1 MQHRFTWVLVA
12 ILTSLFILL
21 EPASAQRGGRG
32 QQAPAGPAPRFPDG
46 HISLGPP
53 PGEAGLWLPIDARL
67 SVADN
72 GPGRGPGAGPN
83 APRYPN
89 LKYSEVPFQPW
100 ARALLDYRLAN
111 PFEPHARCKPS
122 GGARQPL
129 TPYGIELVEIPELQR
144 AYLMDLGGPHT
155 YREIYMDGR
164 PHPEDMTPT
173 YYGHSVGHWE
183 GDTLVIDSVGY
194 NERFW
199 MDREGMPHT
208 ERLHLIERFTRT
220 DANSML
226 YEVTVDDPGAY
237 TDTWKGGF
245 YMRWG
250 SGDELFEYICQD
262 NNFASVLMIGNE
274 ESVDRSSVIIP

>member
-1 MQHRFTWVLVA
+1 
-12 ILTSLFILL
+12 
-21 EPASAQRGGRG
+21 
-32 QQAPAGPAPRFPDG
+32 
-46 HISLGPP
+46 
-53 PGEAGLWLPIDARL
+53 
-67 SVADN
+67 
-72 GPGRGPGAGPN
+72 
-83 APRYPN
+83 
-89 LKYSEVPFQPW
+89 VPFQPW

-129 TPYGIELVEIPELQR
+129 TPYGIELFEIPELQR

-164 PHPEDMTPT
+164 PHPEDMTPS

-194 NERFW
+194 NKRFW

-208 ERLHLIERFTRT
+208 EQLHLIERFERT

-237 TDTWKGGF
+237 ADTWTGGF

-250 SGDELFEYICQD
+250 AGTELFEYICQD
-262 NNFASVLMIGNE
+262 NNFASILMIGNE
-274 ESVDRSSVIIP
+274 ESVDRNSVIIP